1 MLEGKGG
8 IEMAK
13 KTLYGLLKFPVA
25 FSSELDTA
33 FKGEFVF
40 NENLRIIETP
50 QLIRESA
57 IPHLFLPLSYW
68 EKDTFKRSSQCIA
81 YTYDWESL
89 ESDSKEDP
97 LKKMFMLRTE
107 SHEFPMSLPILGIIK
122 HRINLFPSHIIVTE
136 EPEMTPWVVKKI
148 DIPLYED
155 YGLEPDGFMKLIPS
169 INEVENISIVL
180 PEFEK
185 TVQSSKRFST
195 AIRLFERA
203 LLEHSKDM
211 ALLLLFSVLESLF
224 NTRDDEI
231 THKLRVRISC
241 FLEKDFKNKN
251 TVYKNINSCYET
263 RSKLIHGGNVRYE
276 ETDKAFKLMRE
287 YVFLVLKQFIENETS
302 RKALGL
308 KTNNYCTEFLR
319 KLDLGEYNP

>member
-1 MLEGKGG
+1 
-8 IEMAK
+8 MAK
-13 KTLYGLLKFPVA
+13 KTLYGLLKFPVV
-25 FSSELDTA
+25 FSPELLPKDTA

-40 NENLRIIETP
+40 NENLKIIQTP
-50 QLIRESA
+50 QLIRDSA

-97 LKKMFMLRTE
+97 LKKMFMLRAE

-155 YGLEPDGFMKLIPS
+155 YGLEPDEFMKLIPS
-169 INEVENISIVL
+169 INEVENISILL

-203 LLEHSKDM
+203 LFEDLSEI

-224 NTRDDEI
+224 NISNEEVS
-231 THKLRVRISC
+231 HKLRVRVSS
-241 FLEKDFKNKN
+241 FLEKDFEEKN
-251 TVYKNINSCYET
+251 TIYKNIGDCYRA
-263 RSKLIHGGNVRYE
+263 RSALVHGSDVSYE
-276 ETDKAFKLMRE
+276 KIQTLHS
-287 YVFLVLKQFIENETS
+287 N
-302 RKALGL
+302 
-308 KTNNYCTEFLR
+308 
-319 KLDLGEYNP
+319 